1 MAVLVAVVVVVV
13 LVIWVSRHCRVP
25 RKHSKGDESCSLSR
39 VSGRPT
45 VVIVIAAAAAVVA
58 VGASGAEGSGCVG
71 RALAPAG

>member
-45 VVIVIAAAAAVVA
+45 VVIVIAAAVVA